1 MKFGLQHPNFS
12 FDYKDGETTQI
23 VKSLKDLI
31 LLAEEVGFDS
41 FWVMDHFHQIKFV
54 GNPDEPMLESWTT
67 IATLAGVTT
76 KIKLGTLVTGIVYR
90 HPAILAKIGATLDVL
105 SKGRLFMGIGA
116 AWNQEE
122 SFAYG
127 IPFPPTKERLLRLE
141 EVIQIIVKMWAK
153 STATFNGKFYQIR
166 DAYCNP
172 KPIQKPHPPIMIG
185 GGGERNTLRIV
196 AKYANACNLFGSI
209 ETIERKL
216 NVLKEHCNNVGRDY
230 DSILKTKLGIVL
242 IDNDRDVLNKKLGE
256 LFMGMPKEQVREFVI
271 SGTPEEVLSEI
282 ELFENV
288 GIEYFIVNLDPSS
301 EQTQVELFADK
312 IIKKSV
318 N

>member
-1 MKFGLQHPNFS
+1 
-12 FDYKDGETTQI
+12 
-23 VKSLKDLI
+23 
-31 LLAEEVGFDS
+31 
-41 FWVMDHFHQIKFV
+41 
-54 GNPDEPMLESWTT
+54 
-67 IATLAGVTT
+67 VTT